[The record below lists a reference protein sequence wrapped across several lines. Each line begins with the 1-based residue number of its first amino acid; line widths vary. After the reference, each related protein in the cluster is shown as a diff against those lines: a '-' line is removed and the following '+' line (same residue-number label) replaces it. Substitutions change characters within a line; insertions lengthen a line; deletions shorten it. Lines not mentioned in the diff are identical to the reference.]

1 MGKSMKDKK
10 LGQSKE
16 KQDDLQSK
24 DDSSTET
31 TKTTENSDTPTV
43 DKQSTGEQKNADDLN
58 TSADT
63 TKNDSDNDIEDAVV
77 IEESAKTES
86 EPETATAPELTAEPS
101 AASSATVEES
111 KSESEKPKPE
121 SNTPVKPSEDKKS
134 RSWIGAV
141 AFILALCALFVAAF
155 GYSKLQDLQIQTAS
169 LESSAAG
176 VSESMEQNL
185 QKTIAAASKES
196 GKAEAKIDALKS
208 ELKAQQKHV
217 TELQD
222 RLTRATKQ
230 MSKIGTDK
238 RKDWLLA
245 EVEYLLRLANQR
257 VLMEKS
263 PVGALALLQSSDK
276 ILQETDDVSI
286 YNVRKAIASDIA
298 SLESVPR
305 LDVDGTFLKL
315 AALNEQVSKL
325 RLIPISDKRELP
337 QMLKQVTPDSV
348 SESWNQGLKASWN
361 QTMDKLE
368 KLIVI
373 QHRDEPIE
381 PLLSP
386 EQVYFLQQNLHL
398 MIEQAQLSLLQG
410 QQGSYDASLT
420 KATEWVGSYFEA
432 KDSTT
437 QGLLKGLED
446 LKSIQVSPALPDITS
461 SLKALKAYLAD
472 VHSAKGAA

>member
-1 MGKSMKDKK
+1 MNDKK

-31 TKTTENSDTPTV
+31 TQTTESSDTPTV
-43 DKQSTGEQKNADDLN
+43 DEQPTDTQKNADDLD
-58 TSADT
+58 AKAEIT
-63 TKNDSDNDIEDAVV
+63 TGHSDSDVEDAVV
-77 IEESAKTES
+77 LEETTDTKTEPESVEGTNEAASTAEESGSENK
-86 EPETATAPELTAEPS
+86 EPEQTSTE
-101 AASSATVEES
+101 
-111 KSESEKPKPE
+111 
-121 SNTPVKPSEDKKS
+121 KKS
-134 RSWIGAV
+134 RSWIGV
-141 AFILALCALFVAAF
+141 LAFVLALCALIVA
-155 GYSKLQDLQIQTAS
+155 GYGFSKLQELQLQTAS
-169 LESSAAG
+169 LESSAAS
-176 VSESMEQNL
+176 VNESIDQNL

-208 ELKAQQKHV
+208 ELQAQQQHV
-217 TELQD
+217 SELQD

-263 PVGALALLQSSDK
+263 PVGALALLKSSDQ
-276 ILQETDDVSI
+276 ILKETDDVSI

-337 QMLKQVTPDSV
+337 DMLKEVTPDSV

-410 QQGSYDASLT
+410 QQGSYDASLN
-420 KATEWVGSYFEA
+420 KATEWVSSYFEA
-432 KDSTT
+432 EDSTT
-437 QGLLKGLED
+437 QSLLKGLND

-472 VHSAKGAA
+472 IHDAKGEA

>member
-1 MGKSMKDKK
+1 MDAKA
-10 LGQSKE
+10 E
-16 KQDDLQSK
+16 I
-24 DDSSTET
+24 T
-31 TKTTENSDTPTV
+31 TGHS
-43 DKQSTGEQKNADDLN
+43 
-58 TSADT
+58 
-63 TKNDSDNDIEDAVV
+63 DSDVEDAVV
-77 IEESAKTES
+77 LEETTDTKTEPESVEGTNEAASTAEESGSENK
-86 EPETATAPELTAEPS
+86 EPEQTSTE
-101 AASSATVEES
+101 
-111 KSESEKPKPE
+111 
-121 SNTPVKPSEDKKS
+121 KKS
-134 RSWIGAV
+134 RSWIGV
-141 AFILALCALFVAAF
+141 LAFVLALCALIVA
-155 GYSKLQDLQIQTAS
+155 GYGFSKLQELQLQTAS
-169 LESSAAG
+169 LESSAAS
-176 VSESMEQNL
+176 VNESIDQNL

-208 ELKAQQKHV
+208 ELQAQQQHV
-217 TELQD
+217 SELQD

-263 PVGALALLQSSDK
+263 PVGALALLKSSDQ
-276 ILQETDDVSI
+276 ILKETDDVSI

-337 QMLKQVTPDSV
+337 DMLKEVTPDSV

-410 QQGSYDASLT
+410 QQGSYDASLN
-420 KATEWVGSYFEA
+420 KATEWVSSYFEA
-432 KDSTT
+432 EDSTT
-437 QGLLKGLED
+437 QSLLKGLND

-472 VHSAKGAA
+472 IHDAKGEA